1 MQELYE
7 MIWREK
13 KEMLLALI
21 AGTISGLTAVALFAQ
36 SGYLIS
42 KAALMP
48 PFYVILILTAF
59 LKIFGVAKSTSK
71 YAERYVSHRVTFSLL
86 SAIRMRF
93 FDRLEPIANQLFLHY
108 QSGELLARI
117 TNDVT
122 TLQNFFLRVVYPPL
136 IALLV
141 FFGTVIFT
149 AFFSIWIALLLVFG
163 FLFVAVIIPALL
175 IAKKTQP
182 APYKR
187 TLMTE
192 TTEFLYGFRELKNHH
207 LVDEK
212 SKALLHLSDAYTEEV
227 KKEQQALVRM
237 QLYNQGASLLTVF
250 LIVTIGAY
258 FVTTNAL
265 DGLYLAMLLL
275 IALTVFETAIPLA
288 TVPHHYK
295 GATLAMARLQ
305 QVTAMPETDTK
316 PLAITNNYSLQAKNV
331 HFSYVHFNKPILKD
345 IQFTIQPSEK
355 IAIVGPS
362 GSGKSTLFQLLIK
375 GLEPTSGQLFINGE
389 LLANIEEASLW
400 SQMSVQ
406 LQHNHFFSGTIRD
419 NLLLANEWATDEQLI
434 NALNRARLSKSLDDV
449 ILEKGENLSGGERQ
463 RLAFARTLLKNGVIW
478 LLDEPFTSLDAV
490 TERALFH
497 ELLTSTKERTV
508 ILITHKLDGLE
519 KMDRIFV
526 MQDGQL
532 AESGSYEQLLV
543 AKGLFFEMKHIHTLH
558 DSTS

>member
-1 MQELYE
+1 MLELYE
-7 MIWREK
+7 MIWHEK

-36 SGYLIS
+36 SGFLIS

-71 YAERYVSHRVTFSLL
+71 YAERYISHRVTFSLL

-136 IALLV
+136 VALLV

-149 AFFSIWIALLLVFG
+149 AFFSIWIALLLVLG
-163 FLFVAVIIPALL
+163 FLFVAVIIPTLL

-182 APYKR
+182 VPYKR
-187 TLMTE
+187 ELLTE

-207 LVDEK
+207 LVAQK
-212 SKALLHLSDAYTEEV
+212 SKDLLHLSDAYTDEI
-227 KKEQQALVRM
+227 KNEQQALVRM
-237 QLYNQGASLLTVF
+237 QLYNQSASLLTIF
-250 LIVTIGAY
+250 LIVIIGAY
-258 FVTTNAL
+258 FVTTNQL

-295 GATLAMARLQ
+295 SATQAMARLQ
-305 QVTAMPETDTK
+305 EVAVELENDTK
-316 PLAITNNYSLQAKNV
+316 PLLLSNDFTIQANDV
-331 HFSYVHFNKPILKD
+331 HFSYVQLTKPVLKD
-345 IQFTIQPSEK
+345 IQFTIQPGEK

-375 GLEPTSGQLFINGE
+375 GLEPTNGRLVIGGE
-389 LLANIEEASLW
+389 PLTNIETNSLW
-400 SQMSVQ
+400 SQISVQ

-419 NLLLANEWATDEQLI
+419 NLLLADEQANDEQLVD
-434 NALNRARLSKSLDDV
+434 ALHRAQLPKSLDDA

-463 RLAFARTLLKNGVIW
+463 RLAFARVLLKNGAIW

-490 TERALFH
+490 TERVLFH
-497 ELLTSTKERTV
+497 ELLTSTKAQTV
-508 ILITHKLDGLE
+508 ILITHKLDVLE

-532 AESGSYEQLLV
+532 VESGSYGQLL
-543 AKGLFFEMKHIHTLH
+543 ATKGLFYQMKNIHTFQ
-558 DSTS
+558 DSN

>member
-7 MIWREK
+7 MIWHEK

-36 SGYLIS
+36 SGFLIS

-71 YAERYVSHRVTFSLL
+71 YAERYISHRVTFSLL

-136 IALLV
+136 VALLV
-141 FFGTVIFT
+141 FFGTAIFT
-149 AFFSIWIALLLVFG
+149 AFFSIWIALLLVLG
-163 FLFVAVIIPALL
+163 FLLVAVIIPTLL
-175 IAKKTQP
+175 IARKTQP
-182 APYKR
+182 VPYKR
-187 TLMTE
+187 ELLTD

-207 LVDEK
+207 LVAQK
-212 SKALLHLSDAYTEEV
+212 SKELLHLSDAYTDEFN
-227 KKEQQALVRM
+227 KEQQALVRM
-237 QLYNQGASLLTVF
+237 QLYNQSASLLTVF

-258 FVTTNAL
+258 FVSTNQL

-275 IALTVFETAIPLA
+275 IALTIFETAIPLA

-295 GATLAMARLQ
+295 GATQAMIRLQ
-305 QVTAMPETDTK
+305 DVTSQPTANTK
-316 PLAITNNYSLQAKNV
+316 PLPLSNDFTIQSKNV
-331 HFSYVHFNKPILKD
+331 HFSYAQFNKPILKD
-345 IQFTIQPSEK
+345 IQFTIQSGEK

-375 GLEPTSGQLFINGE
+375 GLDPTSGH
-389 LLANIEEASLW
+389 LLIGGQPLAMIEADSLW

-419 NLLLANEWATDEQLI
+419 NLLLANDQATDELLIEALKRAQLP
-434 NALNRARLSKSLDDV
+434 KSLDDA

-463 RLAFARTLLKNGVIW
+463 RLAFARVLLKNGAIW
-478 LLDEPFTSLDAV
+478 LLDEPFTSLDTQ

-497 ELLTSTKERTV
+497 ELLISLESRTV
-508 ILITHKLDGLE
+508 VLITHKLDGLE

-526 MQDGQL
+526 MQDGHL
-532 AESGSYEQLLV
+532 VESGSFEQLLL
-543 AKGLFFEMKHIHTLH
+543 AKGLFYEMKHIHMFD
-558 DSTS
+558 DSN

>member
-36 SGYLIS
+36 SGFLIS

-59 LKIFGVAKSTSK
+59 LKIFGMAKSTSK
-71 YAERYVSHRVTFSLL
+71 YAERYISHRVTFSLL

-93 FDRLEPIANQLFLHY
+93 FDRLEPNANQLFLHY

-136 IALLV
+136 VALLV

-149 AFFSIWIALLLVFG
+149 AFFSIWIALLLVLG
-163 FLFVAVIIPALL
+163 FLLVAVIIPVLF

-187 TLMTE
+187 ELMTE

-207 LVDEK
+207 LVEPK
-212 SKALLHLSDAYTEEV
+212 REALLQLSNAYTDEV

-258 FVTTNAL
+258 FVTTNQL

-295 GATLAMARLQ
+295 GATLAIARLQ
-305 QVTAMPETDTK
+305 EIKVGAETITK
-316 PLAITNNYSLQAKNV
+316 PFSITNDYTIQAKNV
-331 HFSYVHFNKPILKD
+331 QFSYPHFNKPILKD
-345 IQFTIQPSEK
+345 IHFTIQSGEK

-375 GLEPTSGQLFINGE
+375 GLEPTYGQINISGEPLT
-389 LLANIEEASLW
+389 NIEANSLW

-419 NLLLANEWATDEQLI
+419 NLLLANERATDEQLI
-434 NALNRARLSKSLDDV
+434 NVLNRAQLPKDLDDE

-463 RLAFARTLLKNGVIW
+463 RLAIARVLLKNGAIW
-478 LLDEPFTSLDAV
+478 LLDEPFTSVDAA
-490 TERALFH
+490 TERTLFH
-497 ELLTSTKERTV
+497 ELLTGTTQRTV

-519 KMDRIFV
+519 QMDRIFV

-532 AESGSYEQLLV
+532 VECGSYAQLLA
-543 AKGLFFEMKHIHTLH
+543 AKGLFYDMKHIHTNNN
-558 DSTS
+558 SK

>member
-7 MIWREK
+7 MIWHEK

-36 SGYLIS
+36 SGFLIS

-71 YAERYVSHRVTFSLL
+71 YAERFISHRVTFSLL

-108 QSGELLARI
+108 QSGELLTRI

-136 IALLV
+136 VALLV

-149 AFFSIWIALLLVFG
+149 SFFSIWIALLLVLG
-163 FLFVAVIIPALL
+163 FLFVAVIIPTLL
-175 IAKKTQP
+175 IAKNTQP
-182 APYKR
+182 VPYKR
-187 TLMTE
+187 ELLTE

-207 LVDEK
+207 LVAQK
-212 SKALLHLSDAYTEEV
+212 SKDLLQLSDAYADEI

-237 QLYNQGASLLTVF
+237 QLYNQSASLLTVF

-258 FVTTNAL
+258 FVTTNQL

-295 GATLAMARLQ
+295 SAAGAMARLQ
-305 QVTAMPETDTK
+305 EVAVDSEAGTK
-316 PLAITNNYSLQAKNV
+316 PLPSSNDFTIQVNDV
-331 HFSYVHFNKPILKD
+331 HFSYARLSKPILKE
-345 IQFTIQPSEK
+345 IQFTIQPGEK
-355 IAIVGPS
+355 IAIIGPS

-375 GLEPTSGQLFINGE
+375 GLEPTSGE
-389 LLANIEEASLW
+389 LLIGGEPLANTYAPSLW
-400 SQMSVQ
+400 AQISVQ

-419 NLLLANEWATDEQLI
+419 NLLLANEQASDEQLVD
-434 NALNRARLSKSLDDV
+434 ALNRAQLPKNLDEA

-463 RLAFARTLLKNGVIW
+463 RLAFARVLLKNGAIW
-478 LLDEPFTSLDAV
+478 LLDEPFTSLDTV

-508 ILITHKLDGLE
+508 ILITHKLAGLE

-532 AESGSYEQLLV
+532 LECGSYEQLLV
-543 AKGLFFEMKHIHTLH
+543 AKGLFYQMKNIHTFQ
-558 DSTS
+558 DSN

>member
-7 MIWREK
+7 MIWHEK

-36 SGYLIS
+36 SGFLIS

-71 YAERYVSHRVTFSLL
+71 YAERYISHRVTFSLL

-136 IALLV
+136 VALLV

-149 AFFSIWIALLLVFG
+149 VFFSIWIALLLVLG
-163 FLFVAVIIPALL
+163 FLFVAVIIPTLL

-182 APYKR
+182 VPYKR
-187 TLMTE
+187 ELLTE
-192 TTEFLYGFRELKNHH
+192 TTEFLYGFRELKNHY
-207 LVDEK
+207 LVAQK
-212 SKALLHLSDAYTEEV
+212 SKDLLHLSDAYTDEI

-237 QLYNQGASLLTVF
+237 QLYNQSASLLTVF

-258 FVTTNAL
+258 FVTTNQL

-295 GATLAMARLQ
+295 SAAQAIARLQ
-305 QVTAMPETDTK
+305 EVAEEPEANTK
-316 PLAITNNYSLQAKNV
+316 PLPLSNDYTIQANDV
-331 HFSYVHFNKPILKD
+331 HFTYAQLTKPVKRYSIYD
-345 IQFTIQPSEK
+345 
-355 IAIVGPS
+355 
-362 GSGKSTLFQLLIK
+362 
-375 GLEPTSGQLFINGE
+375 TSGRKNCDCWSKWLWEIYALSIAHKRFR
-389 LLANIEEASLW
+389 ANK
-400 SQMSVQ
+400 
-406 LQHNHFFSGTIRD
+406 
-419 NLLLANEWATDEQLI
+419 WA
-434 NALNRARLSKSLDDV
+434 ACHR
-449 ILEKGENLSGGERQ
+449 G
-463 RLAFARTLLKNGVIW
+463 
-478 LLDEPFTSLDAV
+478 
-490 TERALFH
+490 
-497 ELLTSTKERTV
+497 
-508 ILITHKLDGLE
+508 
-519 KMDRIFV
+519 
-526 MQDGQL
+526 
-532 AESGSYEQLLV
+532 
-543 AKGLFFEMKHIHTLH
+543 
-558 DSTS
+558 